1 MNKKLNLLEFLHKE
15 QVSAAICDEIASYQA
30 LYNKGT
36 NQQRIPQPHYLYYGK
51 DVWEQAAAA
60 LLCGE
65 NLLLVGEKATGK
77 NVLAENLAA
86 AFARP
91 SWNISFHINMDAS
104 FMIGTDTFQN
114 GAVTF
119 RPGPVYA
126 CAQNGGFAILDEINM
141 ARNEAL
147 AVLHSLLDYRRI
159 IDVPGYDIIHLHKA
173 ARFIATMNY
182 GYAGTREL
190 NEALLS
196 RFVVIKLPE
205 ISSENLQKLLQDEF
219 PALKPKALQQFSA
232 LFFDL
237 QKKCQQAE
245 ISSKAVD
252 LRGLL
257 AAIRLMRQG
266 LTARTALQMGITN
279 KALDTY
285 EPELIKDCIAMR
297 IPEKLTPEK
306 IFED

>member
-1 MNKKLNLLEFLHKE
+1 M
-15 QVSAAICDEIASYQA
+15 
-30 LYNKGT
+30 
-36 NQQRIPQPHYLYYGK
+36 
-51 DVWEQAAAA
+51 
-60 LLCGE
+60 
-65 NLLLVGEKATGK
+65 
-77 NVLAENLAA
+77 
-86 AFARP
+86 
-91 SWNISFHINMDAS
+91 
-104 FMIGTDTFQN
+104 
-114 GAVTF
+114 
-119 RPGPVYA
+119 
-126 CAQNGGFAILDEINM
+126 
-141 ARNEAL
+141 
-147 AVLHSLLDYRRI
+147 
-159 IDVPGYDIIHLHKA
+159 
-173 ARFIATMNY
+173 
-182 GYAGTREL
+182 
-190 NEALLS
+190 
-196 RFVVIKLPE
+196 
-205 ISSENLQKLLQDEF
+205 
-219 PALKPKALQQFSA
+219 KPKALQQFSA

>member
-1 MNKKLNLLEFLHKE
+1 MNKELNLLEFLHKE

-147 AVLHSLLDYRRI
+147 AVLHSLLT
-159 IDVPGYDIIHLHKA
+159 L
-173 ARFIATMNY
+173 
-182 GYAGTREL
+182 AG
-190 NEALLS
+190 
-196 RFVVIKLPE
+196 
-205 ISSENLQKLLQDEF
+205 
-219 PALKPKALQQFSA
+219 
-232 LFFDL
+232 
-237 QKKCQQAE
+237 
-245 ISSKAVD
+245 
-252 LRGLL
+252 
-257 AAIRLMRQG
+257 
-266 LTARTALQMGITN
+266 
-279 KALDTY
+279 
-285 EPELIKDCIAMR
+285 
-297 IPEKLTPEK
+297 
-306 IFED
+306 